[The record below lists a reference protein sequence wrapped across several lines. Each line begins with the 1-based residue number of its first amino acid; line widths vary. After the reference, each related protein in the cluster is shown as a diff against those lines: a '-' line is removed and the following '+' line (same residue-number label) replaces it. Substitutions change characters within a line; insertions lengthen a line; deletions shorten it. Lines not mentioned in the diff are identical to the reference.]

1 MFMNQSERQAKGKWN
16 SPFVRNNIFKKKT
29 FSVNFWCFIEGV
41 DNPDAS
47 ATACL
52 RSPTCE
58 LKGHEGKLILKFIC
72 VKTVLLL
79 NLYMYFL
86 PLPHRSCLRLSLR
99 KHSFLHTPRRW
110 GRLAR
115 RNVCDSATEIPYWW
129 RKICPESGQ
138 KPWLVYGVVTLF

>member
-1 MFMNQSERQAKGKWN
+1 MFMNQSERQAKGN
-16 SPFVRNNIFKKKT
+16 EIQLLSETVFFKKKT

-58 LKGHEGKLILKFIC
+58 LKGHEGKLMLKFIY

-79 NLYMYFL
+79 NAYMYFL
-86 PLPHRSCLRLSLR
+86 PLPHRSYLRLSLR
-99 KHSFLHTPRRW
+99 KHPFLHVPRRW
-110 GRLAR
+110 GRFAR
-115 RNVCDSATEIPYWW
+115 RNVCDSVTEIPYWW
-129 RKICPESGQ
+129 FKICPESGQ
-138 KPWLVYGVVTLF
+138 KPWLVEGVVILF